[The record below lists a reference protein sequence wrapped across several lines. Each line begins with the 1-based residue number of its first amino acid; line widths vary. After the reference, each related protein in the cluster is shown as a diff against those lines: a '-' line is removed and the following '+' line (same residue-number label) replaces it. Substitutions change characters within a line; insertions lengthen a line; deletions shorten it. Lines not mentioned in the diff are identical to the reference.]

1 MVHCSI
7 PKDYLLLN
15 FIPHS
20 NLNSPISFFRSKKLR
35 YAVTKVLAK
44 DVLAP
49 SKLLLLQL
57 HWLLCIST
65 IFWELCAPESKYFL
79 TVSML
84 FLLFNLFTY
93 LLSPEKRH
101 KGWKEENKSENN
113 KERILTSFWVPIAP
127 NSWLKYT
134 ATGI

>member
-1 MVHCSI
+1 MFQVFQLKLKVLKVHLKQMVHCSI

-20 NLNSPISFFRSKKLR
+20 NLNSPISFFGSKKLR

-57 HWLLCIST
+57 HWLLCIFTS
-65 IFWELCAPESKYFL
+65 FWELFA
-79 TVSML
+79 
-84 FLLFNLFTY
+84 
-93 LLSPEKRH
+93 
-101 KGWKEENKSENN
+101 
-113 KERILTSFWVPIAP
+113 
-127 NSWLKYT
+127 LKQRSCSN
-134 ATGI
+134 IE